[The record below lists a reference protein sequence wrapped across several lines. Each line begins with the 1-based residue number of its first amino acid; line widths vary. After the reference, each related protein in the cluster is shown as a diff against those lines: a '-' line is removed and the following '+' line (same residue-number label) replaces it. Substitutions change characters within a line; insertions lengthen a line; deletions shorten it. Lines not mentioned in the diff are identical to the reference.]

1 MAVEWMTL
9 LSAAAVILLIA
20 FIIFIL
26 FRANNDLA
34 RAQEEGEHFVD
45 EWAEREEKLEEKR
58 RLRKA
63 REEELRKME
72 EARQEQAA
80 FEADYRGRGKKEGD
94 GRQKQPGP
102 VRDQRADPGNQ
113 KQPRRFPD
121 QKESRPALLL
131 LELDENKRI
140 LRRIPVDHIPFRIGR
155 SNDNDLVLDDL
166 CVSRKHVT
174 IERSGDRYVAVDLG
188 TKNKIFSGGK
198 LHDQLPLEAG
208 VRFFIGNIEMLVE
221 MKR

>member
-63 REEELRKME
+63 REEELKKME

-94 GRQKQPGP
+94 GS
-102 VRDQRADPGNQ
+102 Q